1 MAPRKYVCSSKT
13 KQRIFKVATELFL
26 SQGYEATTLSD
37 IAKAADISTSTLYRH
52 YPLKGDFLVEI
63 GKQSVERLKE
73 VAAEL
78 DDSLGVY
85 DGILAIMLADIE
97 GTRYIFFGEGDDADR
112 PANDIRLAY
121 SYEIYASKEHL
132 DIELATRAELASI
145 YAAVIERG
153 KERGE
158 IDLAFDSYA
167 CAQIIVA
174 IFFSEFDKG
183 IYRNDYPYEL
193 RFREKLDVLFEGRL
207 QSVEEE

>member
-63 GKQSVERLKE
+63 GKQSVEHLKE
-73 VAAEL
+73 FAAEM
-78 DDSLGVY
+78 DDSLGLY

-97 GTRYIFFGEGDDADR
+97 GTRHIFFGEGDDADR

-121 SYEIYASKEHL
+121 SYEIYSSKEHL

-207 QSVEEE
+207 QSVEED